1 MYTHIYFEQFI
12 HHLDSSDWA
21 EFEQYL
27 EDGWRLEEPI
37 FISEDVK
44 KQIASSSS
52 FSATPI
58 GAVKEHVVAEE
69 FHNLMPLDFASSY
82 IVNTC
87 EDAAHLRKLLD
98 EFNQPQ
104 PSILVYSYS
113 TQRYN
118 DLPMPNKAIV
128 KALSKENPVIAN
140 LLVDHFGHHFS
151 YMHGMKCTTNH
162 SQNKNCICTLGMF
175 SGLSGNV
182 AAADCMFRN
191 QCKACS

>member
-1 MYTHIYFEQFI
+1 M
-12 HHLDSSDWA
+12 
-21 EFEQYL
+21 

-58 GAVKEHVVAEE
+58 GPVKEHVVAKE
-69 FHNLMPLDFASSY
+69 FHNLMPPAFASSY

-87 EDAAHLRKLLD
+87 EDAAHLRRLLD
-98 EFNQPQ
+98 EFYQPQ
-104 PSILVYSYS
+104 PSILVYPHS

-118 DLPMPNKAIV
+118 DLPIPNKAIV
-128 KALSKENPVIAN
+128 EALSKENPVIAN
-140 LLVDHFGHHFS
+140 LLVDHFNRHFS
-151 YMHGMKCTTNH
+151 YMHGMKYATNH
-162 SQNKNCICTLGMF
+162 SQYKNCICTLGMF
-175 SGLSGNV
+175 SDLSGNA
-182 AAADCMFRN
+182 AAADRMFRN